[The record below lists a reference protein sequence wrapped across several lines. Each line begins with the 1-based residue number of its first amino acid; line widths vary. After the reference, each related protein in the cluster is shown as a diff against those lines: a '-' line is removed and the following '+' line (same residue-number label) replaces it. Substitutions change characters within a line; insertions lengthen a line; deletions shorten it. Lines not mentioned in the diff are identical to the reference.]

1 VRSHERALALMHRVG
16 ARNGLAPIGAD
27 SDFGQMVPIPVR
39 CPDPEALRTWLFERH
54 RIEVPVTQ
62 HAGQTFVRVSVQA
75 YTSDAELQL
84 LEAAL
89 ADAGV

>member
-1 VRSHERALALMHRVG
+1 MHNRYG
-16 ARNGLAPIGAD
+16 NTCF
-27 SDFGQMVPIPVR
+27 FGQMVPIPVR
-39 CPDPEALRTWLFERH
+39 CSDPEALRVRLFDQH

-75 YTSDAELQL
+75 YTQDAELQL

-89 ADAGV
+89 AGAGV